1 MPIATR
7 AGGSRCSF
15 DRVHLRRDAS
25 LAAYVWSGQTLEA
38 GNRCGST
45 RHGAAT
51 SAQIV
56 ERVGIV
62 LKNLAHQ
69 VGFSKMT
76 FDLQRAHRGTNDDG
90 DGFVPAQ
97 QTRHRATESFFEW
110 FVITQLAF
118 APIQAKTFSVTTQAI
133 EDEVD
138 GVHVPFH
145 RRNIGIVER

>member
-1 MPIATR
+1 MPVATR
-7 AGGSRCSF
+7 AGGSRYSF
-15 DRVHLRRDAS
+15 NRLHLRRDAS

-38 GNRCGST
+38 GNRGGST
-45 RHGAAT
+45 RHGATA

-56 ERVGIV
+56 ERLGIV

-69 VGFSKMT
+69 IGFAKMT
-76 FDLQRAHRGTNDDG
+76 FDLQGAHRGTNDGG

-97 QTRHRATESFFEW
+97 QTRHRATESFFER

-118 APIQAKTFSVTTQAI
+118 APVQAKTFSVTTQAV